1 MNEKKVYH
9 VNGIYMEKAAQYEA
23 VAIDIVEAI
32 KEAQEYGYI
41 NFTEAYLV
49 KGVQKISDFEILI
62 CRQQNYSSNGGAI
75 GMKNIR
81 ARNLN

>member
-49 KGVQKISDFEILI
+49 KGV
-62 CRQQNYSSNGGAI
+62 
-75 GMKNIR
+75 
-81 ARNLN
+81 